1 MAAQTT
7 DLETELVAAEKAKA
21 ELAASAAAATKEL
34 AEKAEAALA
43 FVREELRDAVEKAE
57 AIQVAKTH
65 ADALLDAKETEVA
78 RLSETLELTTRR
90 CEAAEA
96 ASAAAAERLEA
107 SPDVSQAEIAAVA
120 RAETLRAA
128 VSDLTQELADTKN
141 ALRVLEK
148 EAGEAVEKAKRVDT
162 LEALNLQAEKFVN
175 GFKRNLETANAT
187 LLEKQRE
194 IETRTSAFAEERV
207 ALELQISE
215 RERAVEFTERE
226 LSTACAA
233 AEAQKGEIV
242 SVVQAAVTQA
252 VAVKDTEITALRDA
266 LKAKDNEQKLEATD
280 ESARQ
285 AEASRAQISK
295 LEATLAAAVAA
306 RDSALSAAQTFSTES
321 TLSLSQATTARE
333 TLGAELAR
341 VREDAD
347 TVSAELKAE
356 RDGHS
361 AALAR
366 KDEFIAAT
374 LLEKDETRE
383 KFRKAVEKGKDI
395 QADKAR
401 VELLLG
407 EKTNELAA
415 FAAEMDALRAVKRT
429 TAASVSAEADAH
441 AATVAAKEQL
451 LVAAKDK
458 LTKAVEKGQ
467 QFQKDARSFRESLKA
482 KEQET
487 ASLAAAQEVTRA
499 ERDEA
504 VASAAAA
511 KEHILAMDEAAEAA
525 VSAKVQLA
533 APVEANA
540 SADLVAAREDAA
552 AATAALEAYKLET
565 KKRFELETRAALEQ
579 ATAAV
584 AAAEGKAKRLEAD
597 IAALEQAAEEDIDAA
612 RRGEK
617 EASDD
622 LLFAAE
628 EVQNLERERHALERE
643 RDALLARLAAT
654 AQVAAQAALSE
665 MAVQSGETASA
676 IETEFRA
683 ELLLVERERD
693 ALRTQLS
700 AANEAARE
708 AEHRVAAADTAAR
721 NDSARSVAA
730 AAADGA
736 VETKRLGAALA
747 EAKKYAD
754 AARREADA
762 ARREA
767 DAARADLTTV
777 AAAAEARGLS
787 HAEEIHTLR
796 LESTT
801 PRSPKMPREVVSL
814 TLVAKETSEDVLT
827 LQRRLTETENA
838 LAEASSRLV
847 EAFSSAGRHAH
858 DPGSPGPAVLL
869 ATESPIPFASP
880 PAATRVSQSTKR
892 ANSRPASKGV
902 EFPNPLNPDGTAR
915 DLEAAL
921 DDSVDKGHT
930 LHGSPPLPF
939 KSWRD
944 SKVLSRGKENGIVKT
959 IGHPCFDASDA
970 AVVSLTKF
978 LRASPTARVAA
989 TTYWIVLH
997 VWILFALFAHH
1008 RSASGVA
1015 EIASGAAP

>member
-1 MAAQTT
+1 M
-7 DLETELVAAEKAKA
+7 
-21 ELAASAAAATKEL
+21 
-34 AEKAEAALA
+34 
-43 FVREELRDAVEKAE
+43 EKAE

-194 IETRTSAFAEERV
+194 IQTRTSAFAEERV

-252 VAVKDTEITALRDA
+252 VAVKDTEITALRNA

-383 KFRKAVEKGKDI
+383 KFRKAVEKGKGI
-395 QADKAR
+395 QADKVR

-487 ASLAAAQEVTRA
+487 ASLAAALEVTRA

-525 VSAKVQLA
+525 ASAKVQLA

-628 EVQNLERERHALERE
+628 EVQNLERERHAVERE

-683 ELLLVERERD
+683 QLLLVERERD

-700 AANEAARE
+700 AANAAARE

-762 ARREA
+762 AR
-767 DAARADLTTV
+767 ADLTTV

-787 HAEEIHTLR
+787 HAEEIQTLR

>member
-43 FVREELRDAVEKAE
+43 FVREELREELRDAVEKAE

-194 IETRTSAFAEERV
+194 IQTRTSAFAEERV

-252 VAVKDTEITALRDA
+252 VAVKDTEITALRNA

-383 KFRKAVEKGKDI
+383 KFRKAVEKGKGI
-395 QADKAR
+395 QADKVR

-487 ASLAAAQEVTRA
+487 ASLAAALEVTRA

-525 VSAKVQLA
+525 ASAKVQLA
-533 APVEANA
+533 APVEANT

-628 EVQNLERERHALERE
+628 EVQNLERERHAVERE

-683 ELLLVERERD
+683 QLLLVERERD

-700 AANEAARE
+700 AANAAARE

-747 EAKKYAD
+747 EAKKY
-754 AARREADA
+754 ADA

>member
-1 MAAQTT
+1 M
-7 DLETELVAAEKAKA
+7 
-21 ELAASAAAATKEL
+21 
-34 AEKAEAALA
+34 
-43 FVREELRDAVEKAE
+43 EKAE

-194 IETRTSAFAEERV
+194 IQTRTSAFAEERV

-252 VAVKDTEITALRDA
+252 VAVKDTEITALRNA

-383 KFRKAVEKGKDI
+383 KFRKAVEKGKGI
-395 QADKAR
+395 QADKVR

-487 ASLAAAQEVTRA
+487 ASLAAALEVTRA

-525 VSAKVQLA
+525 ASAKVQLA
-533 APVEANA
+533 APVEANT

-628 EVQNLERERHALERE
+628 EVQNLERERHAVERE

-683 ELLLVERERD
+683 QLLLVERERD

-700 AANEAARE
+700 AANAAARE

-762 ARREA
+762 AR
-767 DAARADLTTV
+767 ADLTTV

-787 HAEEIHTLR
+787 HAEEIQTLR

>member
-1 MAAQTT
+1 M
-7 DLETELVAAEKAKA
+7 
-21 ELAASAAAATKEL
+21 
-34 AEKAEAALA
+34 
-43 FVREELRDAVEKAE
+43 EKAE

-194 IETRTSAFAEERV
+194 IQTRTSAFAEERV

-252 VAVKDTEITALRDA
+252 VAVKDTEITALRNA

-383 KFRKAVEKGKDI
+383 KFRKAVEKGKGI
-395 QADKAR
+395 QADKVR

-487 ASLAAAQEVTRA
+487 ASLAAALEVTRA

-525 VSAKVQLA
+525 ASAKVQLA
-533 APVEANA
+533 APVEANT

-628 EVQNLERERHALERE
+628 EVQNLERERHAVERE

-683 ELLLVERERD
+683 QLLLVERERD

-700 AANEAARE
+700 AANAAARE

-747 EAKKYAD
+747 EAKKY
-754 AARREADA
+754 ADA